1 MTIAIIGATGML
13 GQPITRE
20 LLAAGYTVRI
30 IAREVEAAKRLF
42 PTAEVV
48 FGDLS
53 QPDSL
58 PVALAGCEAT
68 YLSLSVK
75 QTEKPTDFHTETDGM
90 RHLLAAAKQVG
101 VKRIM
106 YLSSIVMRYQ
116 GMNGFDWWV
125 FQIKHEAVALIKA
138 SGLDY
143 SIFYPSNF
151 METMLTTQ
159 RIGPLVLVLGSS
171 DVKPWFISAQDY
183 GKQVARALQLAQVGQ
198 PQEYVI
204 QGPEPVNQLV
214 AAQRLTA
221 TYTESKLHVL
231 EMPLAM
237 LRFGRLFSQQ
247 ADYGVHI
254 AEALNGYPEQFE
266 SERTWADL
274 GKPTQTINS
283 FAAGVYAS
291 MGRFS
296 LL

>member
-13 GQPITRE
+13 GQPVTRE
-20 LLAAGYTVRI
+20 LLSAGYTVRI
-30 IAREVEAAKRLF
+30 VARNLTAAKRLF
-42 PTAEVV
+42 PAADVV
-48 FGDLS
+48 FGDLRK
-53 QPDSL
+53 PDSL
-58 PVALAGCEAT
+58 PAALAGCEAM

-75 QTEKPTDFHTETDGM
+75 QTEKSIDFHTESDGL
-90 RHLLAAAKQVG
+90 RTLLAAAKVAG
-101 VKRIM
+101 VKRIA

-125 FQIKHEAVALIKA
+125 FRIKQEAVSLIKV

-159 RIGPLVLVLGSS
+159 RVGPLVLVLGSS
-171 DVKPWFISAQDY
+171 KVKPWFISAQDY
-183 GKQVARALQLAQVGQ
+183 GKQVARALQIAQVGQ

-214 AAQRLTA
+214 AAKRLA
-221 TYTESKLHVL
+221 ANYTNSKLRVM

-237 LRFGRLFSQQ
+237 LRLGRLFSQQ

-254 AEALNGYPEQFE
+254 AEALNNYPEQFE
-266 SERTWADL
+266 AERTWLDL
-274 GKPTQTINS
+274 GKPYIS
-283 FAAGVYAS
+283 IDRFATGV
-291 MGRFS
+291 GQGG
-296 LL
+296 